1 MHHYSKSLQ
10 ASIKDGCAH
19 AMMLGCGETYLMA
32 YAVFLGSTEF
42 VIGVLASLPLFI
54 GSLSQLAAVSHLDG
68 LYSRKGTVVMA
79 SLFQGLCWLLI
90 LIGPILFSNH
100 VALVLIICFCLYH
113 LFGHFGAPLWNS
125 WMGDLVPPDQRGHYF
140 GLRNRL
146 RVLFELIP
154 FIMAGLVL
162 FYTKALPIY
171 WGYGLLF
178 LSAMVFR
185 LISAAYQSRM
195 VEPGHEPLPKS
206 EHFSLLDFIKVAPKS
221 NFAKFTFYVAL
232 VLFVTNICSPF
243 FTLYQLRDLHFS
255 YLQFMLSLAASL
267 LFQFITFQSW
277 GKIGDRY
284 GNLRVV
290 RLTAFFVVALPFLW
304 LLTNNFYA
312 ILVFQALGGALWAG
326 FNLCC
331 VNFLFDAVTPQK
343 RGRCVAYFNFICNL
357 GILCGALTGGWLAT
371 VLPSSIHWGG
381 MSLTFVSNICLLF
394 AISTVGRFFVS
405 FLFSRFIKEVRK
417 VEPVSHWQVVRH
429 MIGLSLT
436 PEFST
441 RFVNIFFRSR
451 SARDD

>member
-1 MHHYSKSLQ
+1 
-10 ASIKDGCAH
+10 
-19 AMMLGCGETYLMA
+19 
-32 YAVFLGSTEF
+32 
-42 VIGVLASLPLFI
+42 
-54 GSLSQLAAVSHLDG
+54 
-68 LYSRKGTVVMA
+68 
-79 SLFQGLCWLLI
+79 
-90 LIGPILFSNH
+90 
-100 VALVLIICFCLYH
+100 
-113 LFGHFGAPLWNS
+113 
-125 WMGDLVPPDQRGHYF
+125 MGDLVPPEQRGNYF
-140 GLRNRL
+140 GYRNRL
-146 RVLFELIP
+146 RVLFELFP
-154 FIMAGLVL
+154 FIVAGLVL
-162 FYTKALPIY
+162 YYSNASAIY
-171 WGYGLLF
+171 WGYGYLF

-185 LISAAYQSRM
+185 FASAAYQSRM
-195 VEPGHEPLPKS
+195 VEPGHVPLAKS
-206 EHFSLLDFIKVAPKS
+206 EHFSLLDFIKATPKS

-232 VLFVTNICSPF
+232 VMFVTSIASPF

-255 YLQFMLSLAASL
+255 YLQFMVSLGSSL

-290 RLTAFFVVALPFLW
+290 RLTAFFVVGLPILW
-304 LLTNNFYA
+304 LLTTNFYL

-357 GILCGALTGGWLAT
+357 GILCGALLGGWLASI
-371 VLPSSIHWGG
+371 LPASFQVAGISFH
-381 MSLTFVSNICLLF
+381 LVSNICLLF
-394 AISTVGRFFVS
+394 AISAIGRFFVS

-441 RFVNIFFRSR
+441 RFINIFFRSR
-451 SARDD
+451 SDRDE